1 MFKRFF
7 ENYRKAP
14 TGKKIKIIIIAFLII
29 VFGSPLVINTIA
41 FLTQIEG
48 PRHTFKPMIDENVKY
63 DTVPLNLA
71 DEMLRPQKE
80 KQ

>member
-7 ENYRKAP
+7 EHYRKAP

-29 VFGSPLVINTIA
+29 MFGSPLVINAIT

-48 PRHTFKPMIDENVKY
+48 PKHTFKPMIDENAKY

-80 KQ
+80 TQ